1 MDDAAHGDSALGAQS
16 APLFDR
22 YAHWPRPLARV
33 ALAILA
39 VMLVMSAWAPGYAP
53 PPAAPP
59 KVTVTDASG
68 HQQASKEDDND
79 LRLYRII
86 AERVLQGDNYYLA
99 ASQEQRANG
108 YPVNPGLTVR
118 LPTLAFA
125 TAWLGLDGMFALEL
139 ALFAAMMLAMLRRL
153 SDEPGA
159 QPFKP
164 MALTLL
170 LLGIAAGLSR
180 NYVVLHEIW
189 AALLVGL
196 SLALHRPAQ
205 GKWIAALLVAAVAL
219 AVRELALPYV
229 LLMGAVALWHRRW
242 REGAAWTA
250 LTVIFL
256 CAMAVHLH
264 FAEAQI
270 LPGDP
275 PSPSWLVMGGL
286 NALDY
291 KIINST
297 VLSLLP
303 VWIGGPVVVLC
314 LFGWS
319 SWRSSLG
326 DFGALLTLGY
336 ALAFMIA
343 GRSNNFY
350 WGVVITPVLFMG
362 LAFLRM
368 GLPSLWRA
376 AELSAPRISLA
387 LERPA

>member
-1 MDDAAHGDSALGAQS
+1 L
-16 APLFDR
+16 
-22 YAHWPRPLARV
+22 

-59 KVTVTDASG
+59 KVTVTDAAG
-68 HQQASKEDDND
+68 HQQVSKEDDND

-86 AERVLQGDNYYLA
+86 AERVGKGDNYYVA
-99 ASQEQRANG
+99 ATQEQRAND

-125 TAWLGLDGMFALEL
+125 TAWLGLSGMFALEV
-139 ALFAAMMLAMLRRL
+139 ALFCAMMLAMLSRL
-153 SDEPGA
+153 STEPGA
-159 QPFKP
+159 QTFKP

-180 NYVVLHEIW
+180 DYVVLHEIW
-189 AALLVGL
+189 AGLLVAF

-205 GKWIAALLVAAVAL
+205 GKWLAALMVAAAAL
-219 AVRELALPYV
+219 AVRELVLPYV
-229 LLMGAVALWHRRW
+229 LLMAAVALWHRRW

-250 LTVIFL
+250 LAAVFL
-256 CAMAVHLH
+256 GALAVHLH

-270 LPGDP
+270 LPSDP
-275 PSPSWLVMGGL
+275 PSPSWVVMGGF
-286 NALDY
+286 NALAY
-291 KIINST
+291 KVINST
-297 VLSLLP
+297 MLSLLP
-303 VWIGGPVVVLC
+303 VSIAGPIVVLC
-314 LFGWS
+314 LFGWT
-319 SWRSSLG
+319 SWRSPLG
-326 DFGALLTLGY
+326 DFAALLTLGY

-350 WGVVITPVLFMG
+350 WGVVITPILFMG
-362 LAFLRM
+362 AAFLRM

-376 AELSAPRISLA
+376 AGLAAPRLDLA
-387 LERPA
+387 VEQPA